1 VAAGT
6 IRASV
11 RVAPVLR
18 RLLGV
23 GLLFVAACGAD
34 ASTSVERAALAPRPA
49 APPTVAVPD
58 APEPPP
64 EQPPPAPDGV
74 VTEQATMAAVP
85 ADPSGPFA
93 EPWTLEPY
101 HGLGAWLDA
110 YDWSVTFARSP
121 EHTVGVEA
129 IDHMANEGV
138 QTVYIQ
144 ASRWNAPSAVLEPER
159 LLPLIERAHERG
171 MSVIAWYLPTLVDPE
186 VDLARMLEIAA
197 LPVDG
202 FAVDIEARD
211 VEDVA
216 ERNRRLVDVSARL
229 AAALGD
235 RPLGAIPME
244 PVIMEQ
250 VNPQF
255 WPGYPWAEIAPYYD
269 VWLPM
274 SYWTNRRGYWR
285 DAYTYTAANM
295 VLLRERI
302 GDPAAPVH
310 TIGGIGDRTTVED
323 LHGMVRAATEQFA
336 IGGSI
341 YDYRTSRLEFWAPLR
356 AFRGQYGP

>member
-1 VAAGT
+1 M
-6 IRASV
+6 
-11 RVAPVLR
+11 LR
-18 RLLGV
+18 RVLGV
-23 GLLFVAACGAD
+23 GLLFVAACGGD
-34 ASTSVERAALAPRPA
+34 ASTTVERAAVAPPAVGAPAPA
-49 APPTVAVPD
+49 APV
-58 APEPPP
+58 
-64 EQPPPAPDGV
+64 PPPAPVEAEPVADV
-74 VTEQATMAAVP
+74 VTEQAAAAPV
-85 ADPSGPFA
+85 AAAASGPHA

-110 YDWSVTFARSP
+110 YDWSVTFARSA
-121 EHTVGVEA
+121 EHTVGPEA

-144 ASRWNAPSAVLEPER
+144 ASRWNAPTAVLEPER
-159 LLPLIERAHERG
+159 LLPLIERAHARG

-211 VEDVA
+211 VVDVA

-250 VNPQF
+250 VNPSY
-255 WPGYPWAEIAPYYD
+255 WPGYPWAELAPHYD

-274 SYWTNRRGYWR
+274 SYWTNRRGHWR
-285 DAYTYTAANM
+285 DARTYTATNM

-302 GDPAAPVH
+302 GDPDAPIH

-323 LHGMVRAATEQFA
+323 LQGMVAGATEQFA
-336 IGGSI
+336 IGGSL
-341 YDYRTSRLEFWAPLR
+341 YDYRTSQLPFWAVLR
-356 AFRGQYGP
+356 QFRGAYGP

>member
-1 VAAGT
+1 M
-6 IRASV
+6 
-11 RVAPVLR
+11 LR
-18 RLLGV
+18 RALGV
-23 GLLFVAACGAD
+23 GLLFVAACGGAP
-34 ASTSVERAALAPRPA
+34 STSVERAA
-49 APPTVAVPD
+49 V
-58 APEPPP
+58 
-64 EQPPPAPDGV
+64 PPPAPPTTAAADPAPAPPPAPAV
-74 VTEQATMAAVP
+74 EPAAVTEQAVAEPVPVPPPRTGPHAA
-85 ADPSGPFA
+85 
-93 EPWTLEPY
+93 PWTLEPY

-110 YDWSVTFARSP
+110 YDWSVTFARAP
-121 EHTVGVEA
+121 EHTVGLEA

-144 ASRWNAPSAVLEPER
+144 ASRWNAPTAVLEPER
-159 LLPLIERAHERG
+159 LLALIDRAHERG

-211 VEDVA
+211 IADVA
-216 ERNRRLVDVSARL
+216 ERNRRLVDISARL

-250 VNPQF
+250 VNPNF

-274 SYWTNRRGYWR
+274 SYWTNRRGHWR
-285 DAYTYTAANM
+285 DARLYTATNM

-302 GDPAAPVH
+302 GDPDALIH

-323 LHGMVRAATEQFA
+323 LHGMVAAATEQFA

-341 YDYRTSRLEFWAPLR
+341 YDYRTSQLPFWEVLR
-356 AFRGQYGP
+356 AFRGSYGP

>member
-1 VAAGT
+1 
-6 IRASV
+6 
-11 RVAPVLR
+11 VLR
-18 RLLGV
+18 RALGV

-34 ASTSVERAALAPRPA
+34 ASTTVERAAVAPPAVQAQAAPA
-49 APPTVAVPD
+49 APTTA
-58 APEPPP
+58 PPP
-64 EQPPPAPDGV
+64 PPPAAEV
-74 VTEQATMAAVP
+74 VTEQAVVEPVAATP
-85 ADPSGPFA
+85 TGPFA
-93 EPWTLEPY
+93 QPWTLEPY

-121 EHTVGVEA
+121 EHVVGLDA

-144 ASRWNAPSAVLEPER
+144 ASRWNAPTAVLEPER
-159 LLPLIERAHERG
+159 FLALVDRAHERG
-171 MSVIAWYLPTLVDPE
+171 MSVVAWYLPTLVDPE
-186 VDLARMLEIAA
+186 VDLQRMLEIAA
-197 LPVDG
+197 LPIDG

-211 VEDVA
+211 VVDVA

-250 VNPQF
+250 VNPNF
-255 WPGYPWAEIAPYYD
+255 WPGYPWAELAPYYD

-274 SYWTNRRGYWR
+274 SYWTNRRGQWR
-285 DAYTYTAANM
+285 DARLYTATNM

-302 GDPAAPVH
+302 GDPGALIH
-310 TIGGIGDRTTVED
+310 TIGGIGDQTTLAD
-323 LHGMVRAATEQFA
+323 LQGMVAGATEQFA
-336 IGGSI
+336 IGGSL
-341 YDYRTSRLEFWAPLR
+341 YDYRTSQLPFWAVLR